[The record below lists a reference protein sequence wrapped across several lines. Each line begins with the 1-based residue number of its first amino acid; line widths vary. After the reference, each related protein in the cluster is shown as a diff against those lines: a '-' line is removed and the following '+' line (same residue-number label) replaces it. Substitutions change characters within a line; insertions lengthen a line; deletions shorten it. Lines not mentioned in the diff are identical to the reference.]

1 MNPATTRSTR
11 RIAAAVLAL
20 ALGGL
25 TACSGDGGAEA
36 ADPAATTTGATSSP
50 APTTT
55 TEAPGTTTETPGPTT
70 ETPGTT
76 TEAPAPAPAAETVS
90 VTADEFS
97 YALSEDSYSPGTYT
111 FEVTNSGNMP
121 HDFVVERDGADVAAT
136 PVLRPGESATLEVA
150 LEAGDYAFYCSVG
163 NHRAQGMETA
173 VTVAG

>member
-1 MNPATTRSTR
+1 MHPATTRPTR

-36 ADPAATTTGATSSP
+36 ADPAATTTGETSSP
-50 APTTT
+50 APSTT
-55 TEAPGTTTETPGPTT
+55 TEAPGATTGA
-70 ETPGTT
+70 PGTT
-76 TEAPAPAPAAETVS
+76 AEAPAPAAETVS

-97 YALSEDSYSPGTYT
+97 YELSEDSYSPGTYT